1 MQRALEAVTETK
13 RRSEAM
19 IINNKAEVECGKL
32 IKEISE
38 IINNEASFQIRY
50 LNMVE
55 AILSNPAQESVVLVK
70 TSMEEVYQ
78 RLEWDQKNK

>member
-1 MQRALEAVTETK
+1 
-13 RRSEAM
+13 M
-19 IINNKAEVECGKL
+19 IINCKAEVQCGKL

-55 AILSNPAQESVVLVK
+55 GILSNPAQQSVVLIK

-78 RLEWDQKNK
+78 RLEWDQKK